1 MFPLVKFVAVFGGIA
16 ASAQLASGVVRG
28 VKELC
33 RGRPVAGLMEVA
45 DGMAAPILN
54 AVKEVSSLGHEVYV
68 AVTGP
73 WQEEPKE
80 LAPARQ
86 DRPCCQHENADEGGS
101 LNGVAAVA
109 AKG

>member
-1 MFPLVKFVAVFGGIA
+1 MFPLIRFVAVFGGIA

-73 WQEEPKE
+73 WQQEPKE
-80 LAPARQ
+80 ETLSPVNRCTQ
-86 DRPCCQHENADEGGS
+86 EPMEQEREL
-101 LNGVAAVA
+101 LNGVVVGV
-109 AKG
+109 KS

>member
-1 MFPLVKFVAVFGGIA
+1 MFPLVKFVAIFGGVA

-45 DGMAAPILN
+45 DGMAAPILT
-54 AVKEVSSLGHEVYV
+54 AVKEVSSLGHEVFV

-73 WQEEPKE
+73 WQEEPKKESLPPVNRCTQEPREQERE
-80 LAPARQ
+80 L
-86 DRPCCQHENADEGGS
+86 
-101 LNGVAAVA
+101 LNGVAVGV
-109 AKG
+109 KS